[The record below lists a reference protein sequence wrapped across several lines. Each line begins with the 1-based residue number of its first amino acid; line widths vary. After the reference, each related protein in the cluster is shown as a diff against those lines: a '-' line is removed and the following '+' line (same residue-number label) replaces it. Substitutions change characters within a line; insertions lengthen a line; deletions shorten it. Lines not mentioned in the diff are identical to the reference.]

1 MINLVDN
8 DWAEVIGDEFKK
20 DYFIKLLDFLENEY
34 RTKIIYPD
42 YRDLFNAFHFTPY
55 KKVKVV
61 LLGQDPYH
69 GPGQAHGL
77 SFSVKPGIS
86 VPPSLVNIF
95 KEMKDDLGEEIP
107 THGFLESW
115 ARQGV
120 LLLNTVLSVRA
131 GEANS
136 HRKMGWEIFTDQ
148 VIRAINDK
156 DEPVIFWLWGKP
168 AQAKKKLITNAQH
181 YILEAPHPS
190 PLSVYRG
197 FYGSK
202 PFSKTNAFLVQNNKT
217 PINWTL

>member
-34 RTKIIYPD
+34 RTKTIYPD